1 MNKES
6 KAADDAAFAS
16 HIERQQDRLDAFV
29 GRAHAMQ
36 AQDARER
43 RRIDAAIA
51 GALAFLFVLAGVAAL
66 AAAVCGL

>member
-16 HIERQQDRLDAFV
+16 HIERQRK
-29 GRAHAMQ
+29 
-36 AQDARER
+36 
-43 RRIDAAIA
+43 RIDAAIA